1 MMASRR
7 SASVSGGGGD
17 GGGEGEGGGDDV
29 IPHVCLRRWLR
40 SLMYFWKLSQAAF
53 VRLEAWKLRYF

>member
-17 GGGEGEGGGDDV
+17 GGGEAGGGDDV

-40 SLMYFWKLSQAAF
+40 SLMYLWKLSQAAF